1 MITVAAG
8 VKAMPAYVPPK
19 DGKPRNQVDAKWMK
33 LTKASSGRTGVDG
46 LSAFPNDKQQD
57 LRAGRPARRP
67 KIRVLRS
74 GGTRIRDGR
83 PTVYQRS

>member
-33 LTKASSGRTGVDG
+33 LTKASSRKNRRGR
-46 LSAFPNDKQQD
+46 
-57 LRAGRPARRP
+57 ARC
-67 KIRVLRS
+67 VS
-74 GGTRIRDGR
+74 E
-83 PTVYQRS
+83 